1 MEVIESTLALSI
13 STMTTML
20 GALGFSLAFKDY
32 IASLIAGMI
41 FKRSKRIKIG
51 TRIKILT
58 NPIIKGDIIE
68 IGFFRTTL
76 EEVGEGERLSSIK
89 TGKILK
95 VPNFLL
101 FNNPV
106 VLYGEKTIDEVIA
119 YVNSDL
125 IHFDYILIDN
135 MKRAIE
141 EEGHKVIDVNIKQ
154 HSNGIT
160 IHGVYESYTKNI
172 SDIRERILER
182 YIKMNNKINK

>member
-1 MEVIESTLALSI
+1 MLSI

-32 IASLIAGMI
+32 IASLIAGII

-51 TRIKILT
+51 TRIKILI
-58 NPIIKGDIIE
+58 NPIIKGDIID

-125 IHFDYILIDN
+125 IHFDHILIDN

-141 EEGHKVIDVNIKQ
+141 EEGHKIIDVNIKQ

-182 YIKMNNKINK
+182 YIKMSNKINK